1 MNIRN
6 EFTIDRCPNRP
17 DLWYVDWTEL
27 GPVETDIAKAK
38 ICEIVFEKVRPK
50 WQIGIG
56 YNVKY
61 YTPKYP
67 KMLDTRW
74 VSPTDPIAP
83 DHFEIVQ
90 KEKWQVMW
98 ISSDVWN
105 QYSNST
111 YEAYGRYLFRTNN
124 PDRQY
129 ATGIILETLDQA
141 ELFVDLME
149 AQFTFYMLKRTYA
162 TEW

>member
-1 MNIRN
+1 MDIKSK
-6 EFTIDRCPNRP
+6 FVIDRCPNFP
-17 DLWYVDWTEL
+17 DSWYVDWSEL

-50 WQIGIG
+50 WQLGIG

-67 KMLDTRW
+67 KMLAPKN
-74 VSPTDPIAP
+74 VFGGDPIK
-83 DHFEIVQ
+83 DEFEIVQ
-90 KEKWQVMW
+90 KQKWEVLW
-98 ISSDVWN
+98 ISYEGWQMLSELE
-105 QYSNST
+105 
-111 YEAYGRYLFRTNN
+111 YEAYGRYLFRTNDAN
-124 PDRQY
+124 KQY

-141 ELFVDLME
+141 EQFVNLME
-149 AQFTFYMLKRTYA
+149 QQFTFYMLKRTYA